1 MTREKIV
8 ASLAAAACVLGI
20 ALTADSVIQAPRF
33 AQLMKKKYADLD
45 RLLALQRDR
54 SRDLAAIG
62 AFDRLPTA
70 TPVPL
75 SGLANAV
82 LPGNRPAI
90 HQRETRPAAAGWS
103 VRSMEVSFDSVKLA
117 DLARFLA
124 KAEEARPPWRLAEFN
139 VTALEQSPA
148 GGRVSVVLE
157 ALEKTGGTR

>member
-1 MTREKIV
+1 MTREKMI

-20 ALTADSVIQAPRF
+20 VLTADSVIRAPQF
-33 AQLMKKKYADLD
+33 AEQMKRKYTDLD
-45 RLLALQRDR
+45 RLLALRRGQ
-54 SRDLAAIG
+54 SRDLVAID
-62 AFDRLPTA
+62 AFDQLPA
-70 TPVPL
+70 KTPVPL
-75 SGLANAV
+75 GSLVNTA
-82 LPGNRPAI
+82 LPDHHAAI

-103 VRSMEVSFDSVKLA
+103 IRSVEISFDSVKLD

-148 GGRVSVVLE
+148 CGRVSVVLE